1 MILSNKLLYSSYYP
15 ALVLFISFFSPT
27 IQALDDGFWTYDL
40 VDGYAEVTGRIN
52 SCPHEMVVPEEIG
65 GYSVKSIGTYAFE
78 SAGIN
83 TLTLPNTL
91 THIKANSFASNAI
104 SSITIPD
111 SVVSIGPY
119 AFYMNELTSLVLP
132 DSITKLSL
140 GAFVGNQITSLTL
153 PKGLTEIEGEVFSAN
168 KLTSLT
174 IPETVTKIGASAF
187 RSNGPWERIV
197 IPKNVTSIGGNAFTY
212 NGGGLEVP
220 SIHFFG
226 DRPEMPVDAFGTD
239 SYQYYLKRV
248 TYCEGRAGWPGSAIS
263 GVTPSAD
270 CEGDRTPVP
279 EHIYS
284 ADIAFVLVG
293 YNGTASISS
302 VDSFKLEADKVR
314 KALSYLSLSN
324 FTYEIFDGGID
335 TRTKTDFVSIAENMG
350 FDLTYDGLAKAMM
363 LDRQLLENYEQFKN
377 VIYLFSTSSD
387 AGVSGGA
394 FQGSC
399 VGWGLVDS
407 DGNALPELPIGGVKT
422 SCEFVDLL
430 NYTDVVRSRKTIVHE
445 LIHGFGQGG
454 HDSDSVESYF
464 PYSVLYGSA
473 YGDIDSY
480 PVWNR
485 IYITKWL
492 SEQNITT
499 NRDNLLDYHDA
510 TDTSGKYLLRLSEE
524 NDFDCED
531 EWRNPIRC
539 HRYQELHKG
548 ALMQNRGTFIRDGKS
563 YFQGGVIFEPIMDVT
578 DLSRPTVESVTVE
591 NNVSTEAEGTKDQIT
606 VTFSENIALG
616 KGKITIFADYYCGQG
631 FSISLNRHPNNNY
644 SWDGCGGTALAEIS
658 GKNLVITSV
667 MNGEKNYSI
676 KLGQGSIIDW
686 GGNAAS
692 GKYCAYASGID
703 SAMDTD
709 GDGVVDCADAF
720 PSDSSE
726 WADVD
731 GDGTGNNADLDADGD
746 EVNDA
751 SDAFPFD
758 FSESIDTDGDGIG
771 NNRDINDD
779 GDAHDDWRDVF
790 PLDAS
795 EHLDT
800 DSDGI
805 GNNADTD
812 DDNDDVS
819 DSLDAFPLDSS
830 ESVDTDGDGVGN
842 NTETDDDCDCVA
854 DTDDVF
860 PLDETESLDTDSDGV
875 GNNADVFPND
885 SSESQDSDSDGVGD
899 NGDSFPNDANE
910 SLDTDSDGIGNNTDD
925 DDDGDGVLDD
935 QDAFPLDS
943 TETIDTDGDGTG
955 DNGDPFPEDSS
966 EWLDTDL
973 DGIGNNTDSD
983 DDGDGVA
990 DTSDFYPLESLGELP
1005 DSDGDGIPDDC
1016 DNGVCEG
1023 TSMVADTANAEW
1035 LYAHDGLN
1043 LSLNGC
1049 SQNCPAKLEIPSQI
1063 NGKSVISVSEGAFSS
1078 KGLAELTIPESVLS
1092 IARYSFNN
1100 NALTSLQLPSQIQ
1113 SIGQGAF
1120 SGNKLSYLEV
1130 PGSLSSIADYAFFDN
1145 ELIEVDIGEGV
1156 TTIKK
1161 SAFEK
1166 NTIEKLTLP
1175 SSIERLHWYAFYD
1188 NNITELS
1195 WTDGGTADA
1204 WIDEYVFQKNSLI
1217 KFTIPSNLTEIAD
1230 GAFADN
1236 NLTLVTFLGNRP
1248 GGGGDSIGDP
1258 MLKGSM
1264 SYGAFLNN
1272 PELSSIFY
1280 CESPQ
1285 DGWPG
1290 QRIRVKSP
1298 DGDVPGIN
1306 ILPKSDC
1313 DFDGVSDDIDIAPLD
1328 PNNDSDG
1335 DGIANNLDYFPLDA
1349 LEIMDTDFDGIGNNA
1364 DTDDDGDMVLDS
1376 DDAFPLDATESVD
1389 TDSDG
1394 VGNNADSDDDGD
1406 TVLDGDDAFP
1416 LDASESVDTDSDGIG
1431 NNADTDDDNDTVL
1444 DGDDAFPLDTH
1455 AWLDS
1460 DRDGKADFFSDALWT
1475 FREIN
1480 SLTTIVEA
1488 RDGPIVS
1495 FVLVT
1500 DQIAVITFT
1509 LDGYPQEC
1517 SLMLDSVSYSCDSL
1531 SVTETGEHQLQL
1543 IDSYGDGGSSAN
1555 ISIQEKSFPESSPA
1569 GTLLDNDDDNDT
1581 VLDGDD
1587 AFPLDASESV
1597 DTDSDG
1603 IGNNADTDD
1612 DNDSILDGDDAF
1624 PLNASESVDTDS
1636 DGIGNNAD
1644 TDDDGDNVA
1653 DGADTFPLDATESE
1667 DTDSDG
1673 VGDNADAFP
1682 NDATE
1687 TIDSDS
1693 DGTGDNSDAFP
1704 NNSLYSLDSDSDG
1717 MPDAWETKYGLNPN
1731 DASDATSDQDNDGVS
1746 ALDEFLA
1753 GTIPSGSLD
1762 IDGNGQY
1769 DALTD
1774 GLLLLRGMFGLDGS
1788 ALVTGTIASDA
1799 AFTESVD
1806 IESRIATLGD
1816 LADIDGNGDIDAL
1829 TDGLLA
1835 LRYLFGLEGDT
1846 LIAGVVAS
1854 DATRTTAVDIEA
1866 HLKTLMPA
1874 L

>member
-1 MILSNKLLYSSYYP
+1 MYACIPVLEISCMTLSNKLLYSSYYP
-15 ALVLFISFFSPT
+15 ALVLFISFLSPA

-65 GYSVKSIGTYAFE
+65 GYSVKSIGAYAFS

-83 TLTLPNTL
+83 TLTLPDTL
-91 THIKANSFASNAI
+91 THIKRNSFSSNAI

-111 SVVSIGPY
+111 SVVSIGQD
-119 AFYMNELTSLVLP
+119 AFSMNKLTSLVLP
-132 DSITKLSL
+132 DSITKLSPF
-140 GAFVGNQITSLTL
+140 AFYGNQIVSLTL
-153 PKGLTEIEGEVFSAN
+153 SEGLTEIERAVFEGN
-168 KLTSLT
+168 KLTSVT
-174 IPETVTKIGASAF
+174 IPEAVTKIGANAF

-197 IPKNVTSIGGNAFTY
+197 IPKNVTSIGGEAFTHNAFF
-212 NGGGLEVP
+212 LEVP

-226 DRPEMPVDAFGTD
+226 DRPELPIDAFGTD
-239 SYQYYLKRV
+239 SFQYYLKRV
-248 TYCEGRAGWPGSAIS
+248 TYCEGRAGWPGDAIS

-279 EHIYS
+279 EIYS
-284 ADIAFVLVG
+284 AGIAFVLVG
-293 YNGTASISS
+293 YNGTTSISS
-302 VDSFKLEADKVR
+302 VDNFETEAKKVMQ
-314 KALSYLSLSN
+314 AISYFSLSN
-324 FTYEIFDGGID
+324 TVYQIFDGGID
-335 TRTKTDFVSIAENMG
+335 TRSKQDFEDKAEPK
-350 FDLTYDGLAKAMM
+350 LDGVAEAM
-363 LDRQLLENYEQFKN
+363 LRDRRLPKNHEQFEN
-377 VIYLFSTSSD
+377 IIYLFSTADD
-387 AGVSGGA
+387 AGAWGGGFSNVCNA
-394 FQGSC
+394 
-399 VGWGLVDS
+399 WPLVDS
-407 DGNALPELPIGGVKT
+407 DGNALPEYPVGVSQT
-422 SCEFVDLL
+422 NCQFVDLL
-430 NYTDVVRSRKTIVHE
+430 NYTDVEINRTTIVHE
-445 LIHGFGQGG
+445 LIHGFGHGG
-454 HDSDSVESYF
+454 HDSDSVESCF
-464 PYSVLYGSA
+464 PYSVLQGGCV
-473 YGDIDSY
+473 GDIDSY

-499 NRDNLLDYHDA
+499 NRDNLLDYHNA

-563 YFQGGVIFEPIMDVT
+563 YFEGGVTFEPIMDVT

-616 KGKITIFADYYCGQG
+616 KGKITIFEDDYGPYCPQG

-644 SWDGCGGTALAEIS
+644 GFEACGDGEALVEIS

-686 GGNAAS
+686 GGNAVS

-709 GDGVVDCADAF
+709 GDGVVDCADVF

-751 SDAFPFD
+751 SDAFPLD

-779 GDAHDDWRDVF
+779 GDALDDWRDVF

-795 EHLDT
+795 EQLDT

-805 GNNADTD
+805 GNNADPD

-819 DSLDAFPLDSS
+819 DSLDVFPLDIS
-830 ESVDTDGDGVGN
+830 EWVDTDGDGIGN

-860 PLDETESLDTDSDGV
+860 PLDGTESLDTDGDAV
-875 GNNADVFPND
+875 GDNADVFPND
-885 SSESQDSDSDGVGD
+885 SSESQDSDGDGVGD
-899 NGDSFPNDANE
+899 NGDPFPNDANE

-943 TETIDTDGDGTG
+943 SETTDTDADGTG

-973 DGIGNNTDSD
+973 DGVGNNTDSD

-990 DTSDFYPLESLGELP
+990 DTSDFYPLESLGDLP

-1049 SQNCPAKLEIPSQI
+1049 SQSCPTKLEIPTQI
-1063 NGKSVISVSEGAFSS
+1063 NGKSVISVSEYAFNSQ
-1078 KGLAELTIPESVLS
+1078 GLTELTIPESVLS
-1092 IARYSFNN
+1092 IARSSFSY
-1100 NALTSLQLPSQIQ
+1100 NAITSLQLPSQIQ
-1113 SIGQGAF
+1113 SIGRAAF
-1120 SGNKLSYLEV
+1120 LGNKLSYLEV
-1130 PGSLSSIADYAFFDN
+1130 PGSLSSIADEAFYGN

-1156 TTIKK
+1156 TTIKYG
-1161 SAFEK
+1161 AFQK
-1166 NTIEKLTLP
+1166 NTIQKLSLP
-1175 SSIERLHWYAFYD
+1175 SSVERLGMYAFYD

-1204 WIDEYVFQKNSLI
+1204 WIEEFAFKKNSLI
-1217 KFTIPSNLTEIAD
+1217 KFTIPSNVTEIA
-1230 GAFADN
+1230 GEAFVDN

-1248 GGGGDSIGDP
+1248 GSTGDSIGDP
-1258 MLKGSM
+1258 MTKGYMDNS
-1264 SYGAFLNN
+1264 AFLNN

-1290 QRIRVKSP
+1290 ERIRVKSP
-1298 DGDVPGIN
+1298 NGDIPGIN

-1313 DFDGVSDDIDIAPLD
+1313 DFDGIID
-1328 PNNDSDG
+1328 
-1335 DGIANNLDYFPLDA
+1335 
-1349 LEIMDTDFDGIGNNA
+1349 EID
-1364 DTDDDGDMVLDS
+1364 
-1376 DDAFPLDATESVD
+1376 
-1389 TDSDG
+1389 
-1394 VGNNADSDDDGD
+1394 
-1406 TVLDGDDAFP
+1406 
-1416 LDASESVDTDSDGIG
+1416 
-1431 NNADTDDDNDTVL
+1431 
-1444 DGDDAFPLDTH
+1444 
-1455 AWLDS
+1455 
-1460 DRDGKADFFSDALWT
+1460 
-1475 FREIN
+1475 
-1480 SLTTIVEA
+1480 
-1488 RDGPIVS
+1488 
-1495 FVLVT
+1495 
-1500 DQIAVITFT
+1500 
-1509 LDGYPQEC
+1509 
-1517 SLMLDSVSYSCDSL
+1517 
-1531 SVTETGEHQLQL
+1531 
-1543 IDSYGDGGSSAN
+1543 
-1555 ISIQEKSFPESSPA
+1555 SFPE
-1569 GTLLDNDDDNDT
+1569 
-1581 VLDGDD
+1581 
-1587 AFPLDASESV
+1587 
-1597 DTDSDG
+1597 
-1603 IGNNADTDD
+1603 NA
-1612 DNDSILDGDDAF
+1612 
-1624 PLNASESVDTDS
+1624 
-1636 DGIGNNAD
+1636 
-1644 TDDDGDNVA
+1644 
-1653 DGADTFPLDATESE
+1653 
-1667 DTDSDG
+1667 
-1673 VGDNADAFP
+1673 
-1682 NDATE
+1682 
-1687 TIDSDS
+1687 
-1693 DGTGDNSDAFP
+1693 
-1704 NNSLYSLDSDSDG
+1704 LYSQDSDSDG
-1717 MPDAWETKYGLNPN
+1717 MPDAWETKYGLDPN
-1731 DASDATSDQDNDGVS
+1731 DASDATSDQDNDGIS
-1746 ALDEFLA
+1746 AIDEFLA

-1774 GLLLLRGMFGLDGS
+1774 GLLLLRGMFGLDSS

-1799 AFTESVD
+1799 AFTESAD
-1806 IESRIATLGD
+1806 IESRIATLGV
-1816 LADIDGNGDIDAL
+1816 LADIDGNGTIDAL
-1829 TDGLLA
+1829 TDGLLT

>member
-1 MILSNKLLYSSYYP
+1 MTLPNKLLYSSYYP
-15 ALVLFISFFSPT
+15 ALVLFISFLSPA

-52 SCPHEMVVPEEIG
+52 SCPHEMVVPEEIA

-168 KLTSLT
+168 KLTSVT

-616 KGKITIFADYYCGQG
+616 KGKITIFEDDYYCPQG

-644 SWDGCGGTALAEIS
+644 GFEACGDGEALVEIS

-703 SAMDTD
+703 SAIDTD
-709 GDGVVDCADAF
+709 GDGVVDCADVF

-751 SDAFPFD
+751 SDAFPLD

-779 GDAHDDWRDVF
+779 GDALDDWRDVF

-795 EHLDT
+795 EQLDT

-805 GNNADTD
+805 GNNADPD

-819 DSLDAFPLDSS
+819 DSLDVFPLDSS

-860 PLDETESLDTDSDGV
+860 PLDGTESLDTDGDAV
-875 GNNADVFPND
+875 GDNADVFPND
-885 SSESQDSDSDGVGD
+885 SSESQDSDGDGVGD
-899 NGDSFPNDANE
+899 NGDPFPNDANE

-943 TETIDTDGDGTG
+943 SETTDTDADGTG

-973 DGIGNNTDSD
+973 DGVGNNTDSD

-990 DTSDFYPLESLGELP
+990 DTSDFYPLESLGDLP

-1049 SQNCPAKLEIPSQI
+1049 SQSCPTKLEIPTQI
-1063 NGKSVISVSEGAFSS
+1063 NGKSVISVSEYAFYSQ
-1078 KGLAELTIPESVLS
+1078 GLTELTIPESVLS
-1092 IARYSFNN
+1092 IAQFSFRD
-1100 NALTSLQLPSQIQ
+1100 NAITSLQLPSQIQ
-1113 SIGQGAF
+1113 SIGRAAF
-1120 SGNKLSYLEV
+1120 LGNKLSYLEV
-1130 PGSLSSIADYAFFDN
+1130 PGSLSSIADEAFYGN

-1156 TTIKK
+1156 TTIKYG
-1161 SAFEK
+1161 AFQK
-1166 NTIEKLTLP
+1166 NTIQKLSLP
-1175 SSIERLHWYAFYD
+1175 SSVEQLGMYAFYD

-1204 WIDEYVFQKNSLI
+1204 WIEEFAFKKNSLI
-1217 KFTIPSNLTEIAD
+1217 KFTIPSNVTVIA
-1230 GAFADN
+1230 GEAFVDN

-1258 MLKGSM
+1258 MLKGYM
-1264 SYGAFLNN
+1264 DNGAFLNN

-1290 QRIRVKSP
+1290 ERIRVKSP
-1298 DGDVPGIN
+1298 NGDIPGIN

-1313 DFDGVSDDIDIAPLD
+1313 DFDGIID
-1328 PNNDSDG
+1328 
-1335 DGIANNLDYFPLDA
+1335 
-1349 LEIMDTDFDGIGNNA
+1349 EID
-1364 DTDDDGDMVLDS
+1364 
-1376 DDAFPLDATESVD
+1376 
-1389 TDSDG
+1389 
-1394 VGNNADSDDDGD
+1394 
-1406 TVLDGDDAFP
+1406 
-1416 LDASESVDTDSDGIG
+1416 
-1431 NNADTDDDNDTVL
+1431 
-1444 DGDDAFPLDTH
+1444 
-1455 AWLDS
+1455 
-1460 DRDGKADFFSDALWT
+1460 
-1475 FREIN
+1475 
-1480 SLTTIVEA
+1480 
-1488 RDGPIVS
+1488 
-1495 FVLVT
+1495 
-1500 DQIAVITFT
+1500 
-1509 LDGYPQEC
+1509 
-1517 SLMLDSVSYSCDSL
+1517 
-1531 SVTETGEHQLQL
+1531 
-1543 IDSYGDGGSSAN
+1543 
-1555 ISIQEKSFPESSPA
+1555 SFPE
-1569 GTLLDNDDDNDT
+1569 
-1581 VLDGDD
+1581 
-1587 AFPLDASESV
+1587 
-1597 DTDSDG
+1597 
-1603 IGNNADTDD
+1603 NA
-1612 DNDSILDGDDAF
+1612 
-1624 PLNASESVDTDS
+1624 
-1636 DGIGNNAD
+1636 
-1644 TDDDGDNVA
+1644 
-1653 DGADTFPLDATESE
+1653 
-1667 DTDSDG
+1667 
-1673 VGDNADAFP
+1673 
-1682 NDATE
+1682 
-1687 TIDSDS
+1687 
-1693 DGTGDNSDAFP
+1693 
-1704 NNSLYSLDSDSDG
+1704 LYSQDSDSDG
-1717 MPDAWETKYGLNPN
+1717 MPDAWETKYGLDPN
-1731 DASDATSDQDNDGVS
+1731 DASDATSDQDNDGIS
-1746 ALDEFLA
+1746 AIDEFLA
-1753 GTIPSGSLD
+1753 GTTPSGSLD